1 MQNTSIITTAAAI
14 GIGLALWPAHQG
26 EAASAGPFDGMW
38 SVDINCPDVCDVKAY
53 DWRFPAEVSSG
64 VVNGH
69 FQSTTSESM
78 GNLSGRIRPDGEA
91 LLTVVG
97 KTGWDPYSIG
107 HVKPGTKIHYSANVK
122 FDAHSGFG
130 KRNEQ
135 RACTLTFTKG

>member
-1 MQNTSIITTAAAI
+1 MQNTSIITIAAT
-14 GIGLALWPAHQG
+14 GIGLAFWPAHQG
-26 EAASAGPFDGMW
+26 EAAGAGPFDGMW
-38 SVDINCPDVCDVKAY
+38 NVDSDCPDVGDVKAY

-64 VVNGH
+64 VVSGH
-69 FQSTTSESM
+69 FQSTTSEAM
-78 GNLSGRIRPDGEA
+78 GYLSGRIRPDGEA
-91 LLTVVG
+91 LLTVIG

-107 HVKPGTKIHYSANVK
+107 CVKPGTKIHYSANVK

>member
-1 MQNTSIITTAAAI
+1 MRNTSIITIAAI

-26 EAASAGPFDGMW
+26 EATGAGPFDGMW
-38 SVDINCPDVCDVKAY
+38 NVDFDRPDVGDVKAY
-53 DWRFPAEVSSG
+53 GWRSPAEVSSG
-64 VVNGH
+64 VVSGH
-69 FQSTTSESM
+69 FQSTTSEAM
-78 GNLSGRIRPDGEA
+78 GYLSGRIRPDGEA

-107 HVKPGTKIHYSANVK
+107 CVKPGTKIHYSANVK

>member
-1 MQNTSIITTAAAI
+1 MQNTWIIRIAAAI
-14 GIGLALWPAHQG
+14 GVGLVLWPAQQG
-26 EAASAGPFDGMW
+26 QAAGAGPFDGAW
-38 SVDINCPDVCDVKAY
+38 NVDIDCPDVGDVKAC
-53 DWRFPAEVSSG
+53 DRRFPAEVSSG
-64 VVNGH
+64 VVSGH
-69 FQSTTSESM
+69 FQSTVSEAM

-107 HVKPGTKIHYSANVK
+107 HVGPGTKIHYTANVK